1 MSASSSSS
9 LAVAPGGSTPTALVN
24 FGLPTFATP
33 LALFNYLDTLSERY
47 TLIRNMVAVVQRM
60 DSAALD
66 EVESPL
72 FPKEA
77 LDFYSRF
84 NLLQLDLSSPDT
96 ADQALM
102 AKYYNPA
109 RGGAQGDYR
118 DGILPKIDNL
128 VDCLTKFPN
137 SKRAVITIPFSTK
150 PSAQADHT
158 ETGEAK
164 CLRELH
170 FYLEEIAGPENTV
183 EKYLCCSGFM
193 RAQAVSIFPKNI
205 HMIGRLMN
213 LVAGRLGWKVGS
225 YTHSVTTL
233 NKER

>member
-1 MSASSSSS
+1 MSTAPETPVAS
-9 LAVAPGGSTPTALVN
+9 LVN
-24 FGLPTFATP
+24 FGIPTFATP
-33 LALFNYLDTLSERY
+33 MALFQYLDTVSERY
-47 TLIRNMVAVVQRM
+47 GLIRNMVAVVQRM
-60 DSAALD
+60 DSEVLR

-84 NLLQLDLSSPDT
+84 NLLQLDLSSPNT

-102 AKYYNPA
+102 AKYYNPE

-128 VDCLTKFPN
+128 VDCLTKFPH
-137 SKRAVITIPFSTK
+137 SKRAVITIPFSSKGTCL
-150 PSAQADHT
+150 ADHT

-170 FYLEEIAGPENTV
+170 FYLEENEGPSSTT
-183 EKYLCCSGFM
+183 EKSLCCSGFM

-205 HMIGRLMN
+205 HMIGRLME

-225 YTHSVTTL
+225 YTHFVTTL
-233 NKER
+233 VKER

>member
-1 MSASSSSS
+1 MSGTSPSSSS
-9 LAVAPGGSTPTALVN
+9 GGALVN
-24 FGLPTFATP
+24 FGLPTFSTP
-33 LALFNYLDTLSERY
+33 TELFQYLDTVTERY
-47 TLIRNMVAVVQRM
+47 GLVRNMVAVVQRM
-60 DSAALD
+60 DSEVLN

-84 NLLQLDLSSPDT
+84 NLLQLDLSTPDT

-128 VDCLTKFPN
+128 VDCLTKFPQ
-137 SKRAVITIPFSTK
+137 SKRAVITIPFSSKGT
-150 PSAQADHT
+150 AQADHT

-170 FYLEEIAGPENTV
+170 FYLEEAGG
-183 EKYLCCSGFM
+183 EKVLCCTGFM

-205 HMIGRLMN
+205 HMIGRLMG
-213 LVAGRLGWKVGS
+213 LVAGRLGWRVGS
-225 YTHSVTTL
+225 YTHFVTTL
-233 NKER
+233 VKER